1 MESILSNEQCCYICE
16 RTDRLHRH
24 HVYPGIANRRLS
36 EQYGCWVYLCP
47 EHHNMSPRSVHFDRD
62 LDLWLRRVCQIQFE
76 RSHTRDEF
84 REIFGKSYL

>member
-24 HVYPGIANRRLS
+24 HIYPGIANRRLS
-36 EQYGCWVYLCP
+36 EKYGCWVYLCP

-76 RSHTRDEF
+76 RTHTRDEF
-84 REIFGKSYL
+84 REIFGRSYL